1 METKEDRPIEIY
13 AELSKKQYNLVQTGQ
28 VSVEVPHGVMLRN
41 KAGSRALHFFCPDV
55 EAAKELRDGLDDSS
69 VSWQESS

>member
-1 METKEDRPIEIY
+1 
-13 AELSKKQYNLVQTGQ
+13 
-28 VSVEVPHGVMLRN
+28 LRN